1 VQVTVDSRRVSL
13 LARARPW
20 VAAIVAAIILAL
32 VPLVSLQLI
41 FVVPLIGLQ
50 VKVGQQIAKV
60 GNSGNTT
67 EPHLHIQAQTVGTGV
82 GDIATIDAPA
92 LIRTLR
98 TTPLVFTD
106 VVLSRGG
113 SESRPANADPRR
125 GDLVRPA
132 R

>member
-1 VQVTVDSRRVSL
+1 MQVTVDSRRVSL

-20 VAAIVAAIILAL
+20 VAVIVAAIILAL
-32 VPLVSLQLI
+32 VPLVGLQLI
-41 FVVPLIGLQ
+41 FVVPLIGLH
-50 VKVGQQIAKV
+50 VKVGQQIVKV

-82 GDIATIDAPA
+82 GDIA
-92 LIRTLR
+92 
-98 TTPLVFTD
+98 LVFTD

-125 GDLVRPA
+125 GYLVRPA